1 MNLTP
6 KQEAFCQ
13 AIVAGNNQSDAFHA
27 LIEVA
32 RMGLMQAGV
41 AA

>member
-6 KQEAFCQ
+6 KREAFCQ
-13 AIVAGNNQSDAFHA
+13 VIVTGNNQSEAFHA

-32 RMGLMQAGV
+32 WMGLMQAGI